1 MRFVVATF
9 CAAAVAGLM
18 STAAPA
24 ASGRVDSQFAA
35 LPRLKA
41 DRIVVIKSQRR
52 LELLHG
58 GDVVRAYRVA
68 LGRYPKGPKVRE
80 GDSRTPEGRYLID
93 HKLPK
98 SNFYKAIAISYPN
111 PRDLARADALGV
123 DPGGRIMIHGLPNR
137 MSAAR
142 VGHPT
147 VDWTQGC
154 IAVTNRE
161 MDEIWRLVEPGIPI
175 EIRP

>member
-1 MRFVVATF
+1 MRSLVATF
-9 CAAAVAGLM
+9 CAAAVAAMLSIG
-18 STAAPA
+18 TQAAARPGTQLA
-24 ASGRVDSQFAA
+24 H
-35 LPRLKA
+35 LPRLKV
-41 DRIVVIKSQRR
+41 DHIVVIKSERR
-52 LELLHG
+52 LMLLHG
-58 GDVVRAYRVA
+58 DAVVRAYRIA
-68 LGRYPKGPKVRE
+68 LGRYPEGPKVRE

-93 HKLPK
+93 EKLPK
-98 SNFYKAIAISYPN
+98 SNFYKAIEISYPN
-111 PRDLARADALGV
+111 ARDLARADALGV

-142 VGHPT
+142 VGHPM

-161 MDEIWRLVEPGIPI
+161 MDEIWRLVAPGTPI